1 MIRILLAFV
10 AFLIAMCLFAAWLR
24 YACTQKEKDGYPKA
38 AGGKLPPIPR
48 MAAADA
54 ARVGGVAS
62 APRQA
67 RESSRVPLSLPEV
80 AHQQAAQRRRLA
92 EKARRAVARRS
103 EDSLDGPEAA

>member
-1 MIRILLAFV
+1 MIRVLLAFV

-24 YACTQKEKDGYPKA
+24 HAHTQTEKDGYPKA

-62 APRQA
+62 APPS
-67 RESSRVPLSLPEV
+67 ERVGRFHSVRWKSPIN
-80 AHQQAAQRRRLA
+80 RRRNDA
-92 EKARRAVARRS
+92 GWRNRHVARKT
-103 EDSLDGPEAA
+103 A

>member
-24 YACTQKEKDGYPKA
+24 YACTKKEKDGYPKA

-67 RESSRVPLSLPEV
+67 RESVEFHSVSWKWPINKQRND
-80 AHQQAAQRRRLA
+80 AGWRNRHAARKTA
-92 EKARRAVARRS
+92 
-103 EDSLDGPEAA
+103 